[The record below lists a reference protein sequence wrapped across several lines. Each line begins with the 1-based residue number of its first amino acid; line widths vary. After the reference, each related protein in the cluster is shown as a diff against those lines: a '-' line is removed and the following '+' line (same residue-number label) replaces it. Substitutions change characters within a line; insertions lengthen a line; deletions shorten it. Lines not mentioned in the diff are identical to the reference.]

1 MIKSSEFITYLSAKL
16 NGTGEFSVVEEREL
30 KYNDTKVNA
39 ILNLQVGTYFEDTF
53 EQPFMID
60 FFTDSP
66 KETMALVQQ
75 FVSENVNQRWVNG
88 DYTIINAMQMPY
100 FGDKNITGLSTN
112 TGAQII
118 VLGSFMAVKNP
129 LDIISITI
137 NDDTFIPINFQIV
150 GTTQEDTATEYV
162 SGSLYKYTSTNSFV
176 NTNIHVVVYSYNNDV
191 SKIFREILFGKVDP
205 NTIFS
210 VKFNFVGGDTEEI
223 QSIVI
228 NPALSKQ
235 QYTELSKWDLTFLI
249 ASNTLS

>member
-16 NGTGEFSVVEEREL
+16 KANGNFSVVEEREL

-137 NDDTFIPINFQIV
+137 NDDTFTPINYELSGV
-150 GTTQEDTATEYV
+150 TQEDPAIELATGNYR
-162 SGSLYKYTSTNSFV
+162 YASTNSYV
-176 NTNIHVVVYSYNNDV
+176 NTRAHMVVYAYKNDTSTSFLNMMFGELDTNTLYTV
-191 SKIFREILFGKVDP
+191 S
-205 NTIFS
+205 
-210 VKFNFVGGDTEEI
+210 FNFVDGTAKQMSAI
-223 QSIVI
+223 TI
-228 NPALSKQ
+228 NPTLSKQ
-235 QYTELSKWDLTFLI
+235 QYTELGKWDLTFLT